1 MSSGASIAF
10 AATTAISSESKER
23 AARRRI
29 GFARTP
35 RTTTPFVATADVL
48 RFCEPDARPMKV
60 AVLLS
65 GGVDSSVAL
74 TLLQAAGHDVTA
86 FYLQIWFQEDFRNY
100 WDQCPWE
107 DDLSE
112 ARAVCDLLRVP
123 LEVVPLTRPYWDL
136 VVSHSV
142 EEISRGRTPNPDML
156 CNSRVKFGAFRE
168 WLAETHPGRFARCVL
183 YTGSHT
189 TALAW

>member
-1 MSSGASIAF
+1 MAAASL
-10 AATTAISSESKER
+10 S
-23 AARRRI
+23 
-29 GFARTP
+29 
-35 RTTTPFVATADVL
+35 L
-48 RFCEPDARPMKV
+48 R
-60 AVLLS
+60 S
-65 GGVDSSVAL
+65 NTGSVAL
-74 TLLQAAGHDVTA
+74 TLLQAAGHEVTA

-107 DDLSE
+107 YDLSE

-168 WLAETHPGRFARCVL
+168 WLAETHPGRFARCVI